1 MATFSRIITHVWPH
15 LDEIVAIRLL
25 KKHGEQKFPGISQA
39 KVVFSGTGVNPEDKT
54 WQQHMDEGTLV
65 IGIGGGPFDEHPT
78 MEEERKHG
86 KSACQLVA
94 EALNLQAHPIYRRLI
109 ELVTEADQMGVHEF
123 HIANRLKTNYRLNP
137 DHPEIGIKMVND
149 ILDDWEH
156 EQQLFVDG
164 RVEIQK
170 LMKTDAYKTATLPD
184 GRKLGIIVVQNTNNY
199 KMSAAARSLRIPIII
214 QQQPKG
220 NVQIFCDS
228 ERNNFS
234 MKKVAAK
241 IRIAE
246 CLASGM
252 SEADVAKLDAT
263 ALEREGKIPEVTN
276 WFYQVPGQNM
286 INGSETT
293 PQIPGTKIPMNI
305 LVEIVQKNLIS
316 LS

>member
-1 MATFSRIITHVWPH
+1 MTTFSRIITHVWPH

-25 KKHGEQKFPGISQA
+25 KKHGEGKFPGISKAQI
-39 KVVFSGTGVNPEDKT
+39 VYSGTGVNPENKT
-54 WQQHMDEGTLV
+54 WEEHMAEGALV

-94 EALNLQAHPIYRRLI
+94 EALNLHTHPIYKRLI
-109 ELVTEADQMGVHEF
+109 ELVTEADQTGVHEF
-123 HIANRLKTNYRLNP
+123 HVANRLKTSYRLNP
-137 DHPEIGIKMVND
+137 DNPEIGIDMINA

-156 EQQLFVDG
+156 EQQLFVDA
-164 RVEIQK
+164 RTEIQQ
-170 LMKTDAYKTATLPD
+170 LMKTDAYKMATLPD
-184 GRKLGIIVVQNTNNY
+184 GRKLGMIVVVGTTNY

-220 NVQIFCDS
+220 NIQIFCDS
-228 ERNNFS
+228 DRNNFS

-246 CLASGM
+246 CISGGM
-252 SEADVAKLDAT
+252 TEDQTSHLDET
-263 ALEREGKIPEVTN
+263 TLEREGKIPEVTN
-276 WFYQVPGQNM
+276 WFYQVPGHNM

-293 PQIPGTKIPMNI
+293 PQIPPTKIPLRI
-305 LVEIVQKNLIS
+305 IVEIVQKNLVS
-316 LS
+316 L